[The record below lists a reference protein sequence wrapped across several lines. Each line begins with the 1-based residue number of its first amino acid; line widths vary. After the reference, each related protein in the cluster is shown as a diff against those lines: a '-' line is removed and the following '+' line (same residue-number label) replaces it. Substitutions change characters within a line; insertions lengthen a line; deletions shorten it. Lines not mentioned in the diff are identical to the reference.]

1 MNKQFFSTK
10 PLILI
15 ALLCIFAPLH
25 AQEKSYRLL
34 SPDLKTEVLFQMKDK
49 IHFSIKHNG
58 QEIIASSPISMELD
72 KNRILGASP
81 NVKSVKNHSVKE
93 EIKPVVP
100 EKRRI
105 IPDVYNEMELTFRGN
120 YGLRIRAYDDGVAY
134 RFFTDLPGNI
144 IVKNEE
150 VSLNLSATDSVFFGE
165 EESFLS
171 HSERLYPCLAVKDIT
186 DKQMCCVPALV
197 VKSNGLKVAISEAD
211 LSDYP
216 GLYLTGSGHQ
226 RPPLS
231 GGPQGP
237 PLSGGNG
244 VATLKGKFPPYPLEE
259 QQERDRTVK
268 VTKGADYIAQTT
280 GRRDFPW
287 RVIAIAE
294 QDGDLIKNDIIYRLG
309 DPLAL
314 QETAWIKP
322 GKVAWDWWNANNIYG
337 VDFKS
342 GINTATYKYYID
354 FASHYG
360 LEYIIL
366 DEGWTDPADLFKI
379 NPEMNIEE
387 LFAYAKQKNVGIIP
401 WVVWCTLDRQ
411 FDKALDQFAKWGAK
425 GIKVDFMQR
434 DDQKMVNYYERVAKA
449 AAARRLLV
457 DFHGA
462 YKPDGMSRKYPHVI
476 TREGVRGLEWNKWSK
491 DVTPKHDV
499 TIPFTRMFAGPM
511 DFTPGAMRNA
521 TQENFREVF
530 TQPMSQGT
538 RCHQLA
544 MYVVYESP
552 LQMLADSPSNYL
564 KEPECMEFLATVPT
578 TWDETKVLNAKVSE
592 YVTVARKHGSNWYIG
607 AMTNWAPREF
617 TITLDFLDAGKY
629 KMISYADGLNSDKW
643 ASDYK
648 MTTQEVTSEDEI
660 KIHLASGGGWVAR
673 LVKVE

>member
-1 MNKQFFSTK
+1 MKNQIFKYQN
-10 PLILI
+10 PILLS
-15 ALLCIFAPLH
+15 ALLCLFASLS
-25 AQEKSYRLL
+25 AQEKSYQLL
-34 SPDLKTEVLFQMKDK
+34 SPDRKTEVQFQMKDK
-49 IHFSIKHNG
+49 IHFSIKHND
-58 QEIIASSPISMELD
+58 QEIVASSPISMELD
-72 KNRILGASP
+72 QNRILGASP
-81 NVKSVKNHSVKE
+81 SVKSVKNRSVKE
-93 EIKPVVP
+93 EINPVVA
-100 EKRRI
+100 EKRKI
-105 IPDVYNEMELTFRGN
+105 IPDVYNEMELTFKGN
-120 YGLRIRAYDDGVAY
+120 FGLRIRAYDDGVAY
-134 RFFTDLPGNI
+134 RFFTDLPDNI

-150 VSLNLSATDSVFFGE
+150 VSFNLSTADSVFFGE

-186 DKQMCCVPALV
+186 DKQMCCLPALV

-216 GLYLTGSGHQ
+216 GLYLTGS
-226 RPPLS
+226 S
-231 GGPQGP
+231 
-237 PLSGGNG
+237 NG
-244 VATLKGKFPPYPLEE
+244 IATLKGKFPPYPLEE
-259 QQERDRTVK
+259 HQENDRTVK

-294 QDGDLIKNDIIYRLG
+294 QDGDLIENDIIYRLG

-314 QETAWIKP
+314 QETDWIKP

-342 GINTATYKYYID
+342 GVNTATYKYYID
-354 FASHYG
+354 FASRYG
-360 LEYIIL
+360 LDYIIL

-387 LFAYAKQKNVGIIP
+387 LFAYAQQKNVGIIP

-411 FDKALDQFAKWGAK
+411 LDNALDRFAKWGAK

-434 DDQKMVNYYERVAKA
+434 DDQKVVNYYERIAKA
-449 AAARRLLV
+449 AAARHLLV

-499 TIPFTRMFAGPM
+499 TIPFTRMFAGAM

-564 KEPECMEFLATVPT
+564 KEPEGMEFLAAVPT

-592 YVTVARKHGSNWYIG
+592 YVTVARKHGSDWYLG
-607 AMTNWAPREF
+607 AMTNWTPRDF
-617 TITLDFLDAGKY
+617 TIALEFLDDGKY
-629 KMISYADGLNSDKW
+629 KMIPYADGINAEKW

-648 MTTQEVTSEDEI
+648 MATQEVTNKDTI
-660 KIHLASGGGWVAR
+660 KIHLAPGGGWVAR